1 LPDRAKLESA
11 VSIAVAQQAVRLEV
25 FTGAGGLR
33 VWVGGLR
40 FRHHFRPNVR
50 RLRRKLSRESCYEH
64 AAIDTPPPT
73 ILRILLLRFIFLS
86 V

>member
-1 LPDRAKLESA
+1 LELA

-33 VWVGGLR
+33 VWVGGL
-40 FRHHFRPNVR
+40 HFRLHLRLNVR
-50 RLRRKLSRESCYEH
+50 LPRRKLSRESCYEH
-64 AAIDTPPPT
+64 AAIDTPTPT
-73 ILRILLLRFIFLS
+73 ILRILLLRFVFPS